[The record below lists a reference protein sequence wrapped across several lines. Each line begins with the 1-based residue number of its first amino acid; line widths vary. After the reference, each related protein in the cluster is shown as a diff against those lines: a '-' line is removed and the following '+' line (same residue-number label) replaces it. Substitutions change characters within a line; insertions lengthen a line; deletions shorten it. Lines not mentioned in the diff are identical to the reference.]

1 MIKLD
6 VKPSVKKAFKTAFP
20 YRNSAEKGLNKYV
33 SKLEKLLFQS
43 ALRGRST
50 YDVKKNLFDISLKTL
65 RDCGGRISDS
75 NGKKVYIHEWLKNNQ
90 LNLIKTEKIGNPF
103 QGELSKVSLTQLVII
118 TIDPSISSDQ
128 DVFDAWFADF
138 ATLTPQELASD
149 YDMLDVDLVSLD
161 NYIQTLPSVP
171 SNGSEEQQLLQAVSI
186 YKAANHNQGKLP
198 QKKKYSSFGR
208 TYYEG
213 YSIQNVNKELRR
225 AMLGGAWEYDICS
238 SVVSWKLGF
247 AVDYI
252 QANGINATVEDTF
265 PYSFIYSEDKKP
277 LIDAIRNDVYC
288 RSGISIAEQTRN
300 IKNAMT
306 ALNFGA
312 RLSEYS
318 YTDSRGSVK
327 QPSLKEFITD
337 FQELRRFRNSDYVK
351 AFKAEQNTLN
361 RFIIDAATVNNS
373 QLLTNPELK
382 TASDRLSKNKV
393 MAYLYQHAETAV
405 MAVVRNIA
413 SQNNLTVI
421 ANIHD
426 AIIFKHQLDPAI
438 KDQMEAA
445 MRTQTNNP
453 HWALGEKE
461 LKSF

>member
-1 MIKLD
+1 MIKLE
-6 VKPSVKKAFKTAFP
+6 VNPSVKKAFKKAFP
-20 YRNSAEKGLNKYV
+20 KRNSAEKGLNKYV
-33 SKLEKLLFQS
+33 SKLEELLFQS
-43 ALRGRST
+43 VLRGRST
-50 YDVKKNLFDISLKTL
+50 YYVKKNLFVLSLKDL
-65 RDCGGRISDS
+65 RDYGGRISDS
-75 NGKKVYIHEWLKNNQ
+75 NSKKVYIHEWLKNNQ

-103 QGELSKVSLTQLVII
+103 QGELSTVSLTQWVTL
-118 TIDPSISSDQ
+118 TISPSLSSAQ
-128 DVFDAWFADF
+128 DVFDAWFPDF
-138 ATLTPQELASD
+138 AALTPQELAND
-149 YDMLDVDLVSLD
+149 YDILDVDLVSLN

-171 SNGSEEQQLLQAVSI
+171 SNGSGELKLLQAVSI
-186 YKAANHNQGKLP
+186 YKAASHNQGKLP
-198 QKKKYSSFGR
+198 QKKKLSPFGR

-247 AVDYI
+247 AADYI

-265 PYSFIYSEDKKP
+265 PHSFIYSENKKP

-288 RSGISIAEQTRN
+288 HSGISIEKQTRN

-318 YTDSRGSVK
+318 YTDSKGNIK
-327 QPSLKEFITD
+327 EPSLKAFITD
-337 FQELRRFRNSDYVK
+337 FHELRRFKNSEYVK
-351 AFKAEQNTLN
+351 AFKAEQNMLN
-361 RFIIDAATVNNS
+361 QFIIDMSTRQNP

-382 TASDRLSKNKV
+382 TASDMLSKNKV
-393 MAYLYQHAETAV
+393 MAYLYQHAETSV
-405 MAVVRNIA
+405 MDVVRNIA

-426 AIIFKHQLDPAI
+426 AITFKHQIDPAI
-438 KDQMEAA
+438 KNQMEAA
-445 MRTQTNNP
+445 MKKLTNNP
-453 HWALGEKE
+453 YWALGEKE
-461 LKSF
+461 LKAF

>member
-20 YRNSAEKGLNKYV
+20 NRNSAEKGLNKYV
-33 SKLEKLLFQS
+33 SKLESLLLQS
-43 ALRGRST
+43 TLRGRST
-50 YDVKKNLFDISLKTL
+50 FDVKKNLFDISLKLL
-65 RDCGGRISDS
+65 RDYGGRISDS
-75 NGKKVYIHEWLKNNQ
+75 NDKKIYIHEWLKHNDF
-90 LNLIKTEKIGNPF
+90 NLIKVVENGNPF
-103 QGELSKVSLTQLVII
+103 KEVYSKVSLTQWV
-118 TIDPSISSDQ
+118 TARIDPSLSSAQ
-128 DVFDAWFADF
+128 DIFDAWFPDF
-138 ATLTPQELASD
+138 ATLTPQDLAND
-149 YDMLDVDLVSLD
+149 YDILDVDLISLN

-171 SNGSEEQQLLQAVSI
+171 STGSEEQQLLQAVSI
-186 YKAANHNQGKLP
+186 YKAASHNQGKLL

-208 TYYEG
+208 TYYQG

-225 AMLGGAWEYDICS
+225 ALLGGAWEYDICS

-247 AVDYI
+247 ADDYI
-252 QANGINATVEDTF
+252 QANGINATVEETF
-265 PYSFIYSEDKKP
+265 LHSLIYSEDKKP
-277 LIDAIRNDVYC
+277 LIDAIRKDVYC
-288 RSGISIAEQTRN
+288 NSGISIAEQTRN

-318 YTDSRGSVK
+318 YADSHGSVK

-337 FQELRRFRNSDYVK
+337 FHELRRFKNSDYVK
-351 AFKAEQNTLN
+351 AFKAEQDKLN
-361 RFIIDAATVNNS
+361 RFIIDVSVGDNPE
-373 QLLTNPELK
+373 LLTNPELK
-382 TASDRLSKNKV
+382 TASGRVNKNKL

-405 MAVVRNIA
+405 MDIVRSIA

-453 HWALGEKE
+453 YWALGEKE
-461 LKSF
+461 LKEF